1 MWSQLLC
8 TKRTHLNS
16 IKTYEMICQIIFW
29 ILSSATTPPKTM
41 KLEKKEPLLLAPMK
55 KLDAT
60 THAHVVPAKNT
71 NIAAANKTW
80 NTS

>member
-1 MWSQLLC
+1 
-8 TKRTHLNS
+8 
-16 IKTYEMICQIIFW
+16 
-29 ILSSATTPPKTM
+29 M
-41 KLEKKEPLLLAPMK
+41 KLEKKEPLSSVPMK

-71 NIAAANKTW
+71 NIAAANKTY